1 MVDTRTCLTMIISL
15 FVSLDFGVTAAYD
28 KQMDDS
34 TSESQDAVAQSLESN
49 LSLKLCRML
58 GFMCMTWKRQLA
70 VEMESPRAESEA

>member
-1 MVDTRTCLTMIISL
+1 MIISL
-15 FVSLDFGVTAAYD
+15 FVSLDFGIAAAYD

-34 TSESQDAVAQSLESN
+34 TSERSQDAVAQSLESN

>member
-1 MVDTRTCLTMIISL
+1 MIISL
-15 FVSLDFGVTAAYD
+15 FVSLDFGVTVSYD

-34 TSESQDAVAQSLESN
+34 TSERSQDAVAQSLESD
-49 LSLKLCRML
+49 LGLKLCRML